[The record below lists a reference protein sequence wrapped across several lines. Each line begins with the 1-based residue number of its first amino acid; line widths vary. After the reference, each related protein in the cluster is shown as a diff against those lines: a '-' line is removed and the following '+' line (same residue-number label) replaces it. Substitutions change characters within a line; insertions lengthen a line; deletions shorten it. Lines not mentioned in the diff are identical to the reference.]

1 MTELRA
7 QLQQSAEAMQ
17 AMQGQL
23 AQQQQQIQSLTNLQQ
38 QQQQQQQSQSASSS
52 SAPSGVFGLL
62 PLVDTRGLGKPE
74 VFRGEAASFNDW
86 NFVLRSYLG
95 ALDKRFQ
102 TLLARCGSSE
112 LPLWNRGLSP
122 EVQGLST
129 QLYYKGREAYRQLY
143 LEYNPRLKTRY
154 VGLLLEILRCKF
166 EGDLVTCI
174 EAFERKV
181 REYEKQSGKD
191 IDDETIIGIVI
202 LGVTDA
208 SVKEHLVRH
217 SGRLDKWSKMREEI
231 LEIARTEKYLKSA
244 PTPMDVGATPQGG
257 KKGKEGKGKGKDG
270 KGKEG
275 KGKKG
280 EKGGGKTSSAP
291 AKKGPCFYCQKPG
304 HTKAE
309 CRKRLAD
316 LKKAEGKGRTAAAA
330 PEAPEPEGESVAA
343 STFCVAA
350 PAADVGSCKHKLLVD
365 TGAGGGL
372 APKGF
377 DCEGVSVADSLV
389 SMRTVTGEPLK
400 LGRKLC
406 STMSSG
412 DVGVKFHY
420 RESEDVKFPVI
431 SMSEASDKGTWLVI
445 GPKVQY
451 LLCDKEGRKL
461 NKVLEELPKTPL
473 LKEKGV
479 YWLEAQGHEVQ
490 YPNNCQ

>member
-17 AMQGQL
+17 ATQGQL
-23 AQQQQQIQSLTNLQQ
+23 AQQQQQIQSLASLQQ

-102 TLLARCGSSE
+102 TLLARCESSE

-122 EVQGLST
+122 EEQGLST
-129 QLYYKGREAYRQLY
+129 QLYYILVMLCRDRALDKLRNSGENEGLEAYRQLY
-143 LEYNPRLKTRY
+143 PEYNPRLKTRC
-154 VGLLLEILRCKF
+154 VGLLLEILRYKF

-208 SVKEHLVRH
+208 SVKEHLARH

-231 LEIARTEKYLKSA
+231 LEIARTEKYLKST
-244 PTPMDVGATPQGG
+244 PTPMDIGATPQGG

-291 AKKGPCFYCQKPG
+291 AKKRPCFYCQKPG
-304 HTKAE
+304 RTKAE
-309 CRKRLAD
+309 CRKGLAD

-343 STFCVAA
+343 STLCVAA
-350 PAADVGSCKHKLLVD
+350 PAADVGNCKHKLLVD

-377 DCEGVSVADSLV
+377 DCEAVSVADPQV

-412 DVGVKFHY
+412 DIGVKFHY
-420 RESEDVKFPVI
+420 RESEDVKFP
-431 SMSEASDKGTWLVI
+431 A
-445 GPKVQY
+445 
-451 LLCDKEGRKL
+451 
-461 NKVLEELPKTPL
+461 
-473 LKEKGV
+473 
-479 YWLEAQGHEVQ
+479 
-490 YPNNCQ
+490 